1 MVGPIVAC
9 SATEVDVPVRFPF
22 DTDDMGQTMSVTE
35 DSAER
40 GLVKKKDEADP
51 ETYATLGQACCQ
63 DDEAG
68 DIADEGRG
76 HRG

>member
-1 MVGPIVAC
+1 
-9 SATEVDVPVRFPF
+9 
-22 DTDDMGQTMSVTE
+22 MGNEDEPTRSQTE

-40 GLVKKKDEADP
+40 GHSDEEADTRAP
-51 ETYATLGQACCQ
+51 LTYRDLGQAEELGQ
-63 DDEAG
+63 EDSG

>member
-1 MVGPIVAC
+1 MIKH
-9 SATEVDVPVRFPF
+9 PF
-22 DTDDMGQTMSVTE
+22 DSDDMERTLPVTE

-40 GLVKKKDEADP
+40 GLADERGGADP
-51 ETYATLGQACCQ
+51 DTYEDLGEAEAC
-63 DDEAG
+63 DDIG

>member
-1 MVGPIVAC
+1 MC
-9 SATEVDVPVRFPF
+9 SGEGRVIKHPF
-22 DTDDMGQTMSVTE
+22 DSDDMERTMPRTE

-40 GLVKKKDEADP
+40 GYAKERDDADP
-51 ETYATLGQACCQ
+51 ETYDDLGQSDEL

-68 DIADEGRG
+68 DIADEGGG